1 METLLSIIL
10 IIAFLVVCWFIL
22 KNQQN
27 KNFQENMKPGDHCY
41 FYIGEM
47 RERGQIESIDR
58 FGNIII
64 RDKYGNCHVRNP
76 KDLYI

>member
-1 METLLSIIL
+1 
-10 IIAFLVVCWFIL
+10 
-22 KNQQN
+22 
-27 KNFQENMKPGDHCY
+27 MKPGDHCY

-76 KDLYI
+76 KELYI